1 MVTPN
6 ANIVYKSVP
15 SSPLVRAGF
24 LLGLPAWYGRFVVF
38 DHPTGFVKVQRNMVT
53 QAQIARKLGVSRQL
67 VTFALSG
74 YPQISEK
81 SRERILAAAREMGY
95 RPNPYAR
102 ALKKGRSGIIG
113 LWIPDQI
120 STHYT
125 HVARE
130 LNRLVKGARH
140 ELIVSEV
147 SIAEEQQMLS
157 HVPMDGIF
165 VVDAPEQADIYQNSA
180 LTSKVPIIRIGAGYN
195 ENTDAVKVD
204 LFAGTLKVMEHLINS
219 GFRRIAHATFVRE
232 DSPHA
237 VRRAGYLQ
245 AMRKA
250 KLKPEFI
257 YYPLTEQ
264 QRTIARQLIQ
274 DYILEKGCPDAIFC
288 HSDDVALG
296 IYRGLCDMKL
306 RVPETVALVGCDGIQ
321 DTEYLECPL
330 TTLVQP
336 VAAMCAT
343 AWQFLLQRMDQTATK
358 PQIAILKPT
367 LVVRDSSVRK
377 PRL

>member
-1 MVTPN
+1 
-6 ANIVYKSVP
+6 
-15 SSPLVRAGF
+15 
-24 LLGLPAWYGRFVVF
+24 
-38 DHPTGFVKVQRNMVT
+38 MVT

-74 YPQISEK
+74 YPQISRE
-81 SRERILAAAREMGY
+81 SRERILAAAKEMGY
-95 RPNPYAR
+95 QPNPYAR
-102 ALKKGRSGIIG
+102 ALRKGRSGIIG

-130 LNRLVKGARH
+130 LNRLVKAARH

-147 SIAEEQQMLS
+147 SLAEDQQMLS

-165 VVDAPEQADIYQNSA
+165 VVDAPEQAEIYQTSSA
-180 LTSKVPIIRIGAGYN
+180 TVKVPIISMGADCSD
-195 ENTDAVKVD
+195 NTDSVQVD
-204 LFAGTLKVMEHLINS
+204 LAAGVLEVMEHLIHS

-232 DSPHA
+232 ESP
-237 VRRAGYLQ
+237 RAGRRLGYVK

-250 KLKPEFI
+250 KLKSEFI

-264 QRTIARQLIQ
+264 QRVITRPLIQ
-274 DYILEKGCPDAIFC
+274 DYIRENGCPDAIFC

-306 RVPETVALVGCDGIQ
+306 RVPEDVVLVGCDGIQ
-321 DTEYLECPL
+321 DTEYLECQI

-343 AWQFLLQRMDQTATK
+343 AWQFLVQRMEQAPTK
-358 PQIAILKPT
+358 LQQAKLKPK
-367 LVVRDSSVRK
+367 LVIRDSSVRVNCR
-377 PRL
+377 PDVHQA